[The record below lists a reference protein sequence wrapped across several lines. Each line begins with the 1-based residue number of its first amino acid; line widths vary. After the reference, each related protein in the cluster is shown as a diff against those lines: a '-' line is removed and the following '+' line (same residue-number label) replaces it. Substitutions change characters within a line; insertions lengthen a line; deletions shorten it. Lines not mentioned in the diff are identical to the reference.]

1 MSARHLRD
9 RGHGSGALDARSHPA
24 TRHLLALAGGAVAA
38 AVPATI
44 PLVPAPVAEPVA
56 AVAPVAL
63 LGVAERHD
71 PAADPGRPVT
81 SVATAEAHETSL
93 ASLDKAARLAERIAA
108 LADLRTA
115 AAAQGAPQV
124 AVSDA
129 GVAYVFPTV
138 GRLTSAA
145 GPRWGGTH
153 YGMDIAN
160 RVGTPIFAVADGVV
174 VDSGPASGFGL
185 WVRIRHP
192 DGSLS
197 VYGHIDR
204 SLVRQGQSV
213 RAGDRI
219 ALMGNRGQSTG
230 PHLHLEI
237 WAADGARADPGAWLA
252 RRGLSVEAAPR
263 AGGAAPPT

>member
-1 MSARHLRD
+1 M
-9 RGHGSGALDARSHPA
+9 
-24 TRHLLALAGGAVAA
+24 AA
-38 AVPATI
+38 AVPAAI
-44 PLVPAPVAEPVA
+44 PLVPAPGTEPVA
-56 AVAPVAL
+56 AVAPVAMI
-63 LGVAERHD
+63 GVAERHD
-71 PAADPGRPVT
+71 PAADFGRLATPVAAVET
-81 SVATAEAHETSL
+81 HETSL

-129 GVAYVFPTV
+129 GVAYAFPTV

-185 WVRIRHP
+185 WVRIRHS

-237 WAADGARADPGAWLA
+237 WAADGARADPGKWLA